1 MNMKSGLSL
10 CLVLL
15 AMTTARVVAQQPVS
29 ESEAVTLTGTI
40 EAIDKVNRIVTLK
53 GPGRT
58 VDVKAPP
65 EMEGFTS
72 LRVGDQVTATYFE
85 AMVVSVRKPGQPA
98 PPADP
103 ATTVT
108 RKDRTP
114 GGELRKEQTFTV
126 TIENIN
132 PPSVTLRGPQ
142 GRVLQMAVRDQK
154 QLQNLKVGDKVD
166 VTYYESLLV
175 KVTRKMP

>member
-98 PPADP
+98 PPP
-103 ATTVT
+103 PPV
-108 RKDRTP
+108 RTP
-114 GGELRKEQTFTV
+114 AR
-126 TIENIN
+126 
-132 PPSVTLRGPQ
+132 SR
-142 GRVLQMAVRDQK
+142 
-154 QLQNLKVGDKVD
+154 
-166 VTYYESLLV
+166 
-175 KVTRKMP
+175 